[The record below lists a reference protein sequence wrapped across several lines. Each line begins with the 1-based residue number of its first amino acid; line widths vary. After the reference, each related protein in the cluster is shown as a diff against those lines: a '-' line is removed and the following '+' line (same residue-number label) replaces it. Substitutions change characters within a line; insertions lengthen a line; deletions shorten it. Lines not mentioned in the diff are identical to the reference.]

1 MIGRVIRGFQRCP
14 TKQGRR
20 SQRGWHISK
29 RGPRSFGK
37 GRGARS
43 LGNVDS
49 KGHFKYTPRK
59 LPLIVVPDLTD
70 FELKPYVA
78 YGTPKLESVSVPKV
92 KDLDLDLSKSEIHI
106 LDIISPQH
114 NKQRP
119 AKYERAGKEM
129 HDYLMQTKYKHQ
141 PQETSPA
148 QQSSQPQ
155 PQPPSR
161 PTQSGKVDIK
171 VEFQ

>member
-1 MIGRVIRGFQRCP
+1 MIRRVIRGFQRCP

-43 LGNVDS
+43 LGEVDS
-49 KGHFKYTPRK
+49 TGHFRYLPRK
-59 LPLIVVPDLTD
+59 LPVIVVPDLTD

-78 YGTPKLESVSVPKV
+78 YGTPKLENVPVLKV
-92 KDLDLDLSKSEIHI
+92 KDLDLDLSKSEINI
-106 LDIISPQH
+106 LDLISPQH
-114 NKQRP
+114 NKQRA
-119 AKYERAGKEM
+119 AKGQRIRENLLKDQQSDAYYAQK
-129 HDYLMQTKYKHQ
+129 LFSNQ
-141 PQETSPA
+141 PQTQIP
-148 QQSSQPQ
+148 SQPE
-155 PQPPSR
+155 
-161 PTQSGKVDIK
+161 QSGKVDIK